1 MSEMDKMAKQ
11 IKTLLYLLCDPGGRE
26 LLAGIVKTQSNHVHK
41 AVWMGRVKV
50 ECGDVIMK
58 DEDVTRWDHLE
69 GKEVTM
75 YLVDEAA

>member
-1 MSEMDKMAKQ
+1 MTETEKMAKQ
-11 IKTLLYLLCDPGGRE
+11 IKTLLYLLGDPGGRE
-26 LLAGIVKTQSNHVHK
+26 LLDRMVAAQLGEVRK
-41 AVWMGRVKV
+41 AVWMGGVKIN
-50 ECGDVIMK
+50 CGSLVVT